1 MNKKI
6 FLLIFALFISS
17 ISCKKENSNDPEN
30 ETPVSNTEVLT
41 DFANVLAK
49 PNYADIKTRAGLL
62 ATAIDSLY
70 ANPNSANLNTAQ
82 QAWRSI
88 RIPWEQAEGY
98 LFGPAED
105 YNYDPATDT
114 WPVNTAELDSLLAS
128 SNPLELADIEALQYS
143 LKGYHPIEYILFGVG
158 GSRTPS
164 ELTARNLK
172 YVVSLSQSLYNS
184 SASLVTHWDSFAVQ
198 LSTAGAGSTRYTTR
212 KDAFLAIVGA
222 MQGICDEVANGKMQT
237 PLEQGD
243 SSLVESQY
251 AHNATIDFRN
261 NIVGIENAY
270 YGRYN
275 GIYGKSIHN
284 LVAAT
289 ASSLD
294 HSIEGQLTAAIAAL
308 DAIDP
313 NYGYAIY
320 YQQGQIIAAQQSINS
335 LNDLLLLLEN
345 FIQTHITD

>member
-1 MNKKI
+1 
-6 FLLIFALFISS
+6 
-17 ISCKKENSNDPEN
+17 
-30 ETPVSNTEVLT
+30 
-41 DFANVLAK
+41 
-49 PNYADIKTRAGLL
+49 
-62 ATAIDSLY
+62 
-70 ANPNSANLNTAQ
+70 
-82 QAWRSI
+82 
-88 RIPWEQAEGY
+88 
-98 LFGPAED
+98 
-105 YNYDPATDT
+105 
-114 WPVNTAELDSLLAS
+114 
-128 SNPLELADIEALQYS
+128 
-143 LKGYHPIEYILFGVG
+143 
-158 GSRTPS
+158 
-164 ELTARNLK
+164 
-172 YVVSLSQSLYNS
+172 
-184 SASLVTHWDSFAVQ
+184 
-198 LSTAGAGSTRYTTR
+198 
-212 KDAFLAIVGA
+212 

-275 GIYGKSIHN
+275 GIYGKSIHD

-294 HSIEGQLTAAIAAL
+294 NSIDGQLTAAIAAL

-335 LNDLLLLLEN
+335 LNDMLLLLEN
-345 FIQTHITD
+345 FVQTHITD

>member
-1 MNKKI
+1 MKI
-6 FLLIFALFISS
+6 QIFILISALFVFT
-17 ISCKKENSNDPEN
+17 ISCKKESNNNDEN
-30 ETPVSNTEVLT
+30 ETQVSNTEVLT

-70 ANPNSANLNTAQ
+70 ANPNAANLNAAQ

-164 ELTARNLK
+164 ELTGRNLK
-172 YVVSLSQSLYNS
+172 YVVSLSQSLYNAT
-184 SASLVTHWDSFAVQ
+184 ASLVTH
-198 LSTAGAGSTRYTTR
+198 
-212 KDAFLAIVGA
+212 
-222 MQGICDEVANGKMQT
+222 
-237 PLEQGD
+237 
-243 SSLVESQY
+243 
-251 AHNATIDFRN
+251 
-261 NIVGIENAY
+261 
-270 YGRYN
+270 
-275 GIYGKSIHN
+275 
-284 LVAAT
+284 
-289 ASSLD
+289 
-294 HSIEGQLTAAIAAL
+294 
-308 DAIDP
+308 
-313 NYGYAIY
+313 
-320 YQQGQIIAAQQSINS
+320 
-335 LNDLLLLLEN
+335 
-345 FIQTHITD
+345 